1 MFNLIKRLPG
11 WLVILVGIFFA
22 YGNITG
28 MEYLIE
34 WKYVWPFLV
43 IAYGV
48 WKWVNEIKKK

>member
-1 MFNLIKRLPG
+1 MFNLIKILPG

-34 WKYVWPFLV
+34 
-43 IAYGV
+43 
-48 WKWVNEIKKK
+48 